1 MPGKPT
7 TKYSLLFCN
16 PVLAREW
23 HPTKNGS
30 LTASDV
36 SVGSNRK
43 VWWLC
48 SKGHAWPATVSE
60 RNQGTGCPY
69 CSDKKVK
76 DDISPQMEI
85 PAPEIESLPE
95 KFESPTPQDV
105 PAKPDKKVKDEDSL
119 QAVNPTL
126 AKEWHPTKNK
136 DLTPRDVTT
145 HSHNQV
151 WWLCSKG
158 HEWKAA
164 ISRRSNGQGC
174 FYCSYMQKR
183 KH

>member
-1 MPGKPT
+1 MPGRPT

-30 LTASDV
+30 LTPGDV
-36 SVGSNRK
+36 SLGSNRK

-60 RNQGTGCPY
+60 RNQGSGCPY

-76 DDISPQMEI
+76 DENSQQTENPTG
-85 PAPEIESLPE
+85 ASESLST
-95 KFESPTPQDV
+95 KNESLALRNIAV
-105 PAKPDKKVKDEDSL
+105 NSDKKVKDENSL
-119 QAVNPTL
+119 QTVNPTL
-126 AKEWHPTKNK
+126 AKEWHPTKNRS
-136 DLTPRDVTT
+136 LTPADVTAN
-145 HSHNQV
+145 SHNQV

-164 ISRRSNGQGC
+164 ISSRNNGQGC

-183 KH
+183 KR

>member
-1 MPGKPT
+1 MQSKST
-7 TKYSLLFCN
+7 IKYSLQVCN
-16 PVLAREW
+16 SNIAREW

-30 LTASDV
+30 LTPCDV

-60 RNQGTGCPY
+60 RNQGSGCPY

-76 DDISPQMEI
+76 DEN
-85 PAPEIESLPE
+85 
-95 KFESPTPQDV
+95 
-105 PAKPDKKVKDEDSL
+105 SL
-119 QAVNPTL
+119 QTVNPSL
-126 AKEWHPTKNK
+126 AKEWHPTKNGS
-136 DLTPRDVTT
+136 LTPRDVTAN
-145 HSHNQV
+145 SHNQI

-164 ISRRSNGQGC
+164 ISSRSNGQSC

-183 KH
+183 KR

>member
-1 MPGKPT
+1 MQSKST
-7 TKYSLLFCN
+7 IKYSLQVCN
-16 PVLAREW
+16 SNIAREW

-30 LTASDV
+30 LTPGDV

-48 SKGHAWPATVSE
+48 SKGHAWPSTVSE
-60 RNQGTGCPY
+60 RNQGSGCPY

-76 DDISPQMEI
+76 DENSPQTEN
-85 PAPEIESLPE
+85 PTLATESLPT
-95 KFESPTPQDV
+95 KNESLEPRNIAV
-105 PAKPDKKVKDEDSL
+105 NSDKKVKNENSL
-119 QAVNPTL
+119 QTVNPTL
-126 AKEWHPTKNK
+126 AKEWHPTKNGS
-136 DLTPRDVTT
+136 LTPRDITAN
-145 HSHNQV
+145 SHNQI

-164 ISRRSNGQGC
+164 ISSRSNGQGC

-183 KH
+183 KR

>member
-30 LTASDV
+30 LTPGDV

-60 RNQGTGCPY
+60 RNQGSGCPY

-76 DDISPQMEI
+76 DEN
-85 PAPEIESLPE
+85 
-95 KFESPTPQDV
+95 
-105 PAKPDKKVKDEDSL
+105 SL
-119 QAVNPTL
+119 QTVNPTL
-126 AKEWHPTKNK
+126 AKQWHPTKNGS
-136 DLTPRDVTT
+136 LTPREVTAN
-145 HSHNQV
+145 SHNQI

-164 ISRRSNGQGC
+164 ISSRSNGQGC

-183 KH
+183 KR